1 MTFWNKILRLKQES
15 TEEKTKIKTDAAE
28 DTEKVAEPPHA
39 ADFNVTG
46 VLRQPHITE
55 KTTKAAEENKYI
67 FSVAMLANKVKIKRA
82 VEDRYKVKV
91 ERVNIINMPGKERR
105 RGKISGWKP
114 GVKKAIITLKE
125 GQKIEIQ

>member
-1 MTFWNKILRLKQES
+1 MAFWNKILKQKKES
-15 TEEKTKIKTDAAE
+15 TEEKTKIKTAV
-28 DTEKVAEPPHA
+28 TEKMEKAEESLHT

-55 KTTKAAEENKYI
+55 KTAKAAEENKYI
-67 FSVAMLANKVKIKRA
+67 FSVAVLANKVKIKRA

-91 ERVNIINMPGKERR
+91 ETVNIINMPGKERR

-114 GVKKAIITLKE
+114 GTKKAIVTLKE
-125 GQKIEIQ
+125 GQKIEVQ